1 MNRAT
6 LFGVLVA
13 GAFLAGACGPG
24 KEERASRPV
33 PVTAEAAVQKDMP
46 LLVEAIGT
54 VEASVAVTVKS
65 QATGQIQKLWFVE
78 GQDVR
83 KGDLLAELDC
93 ASSAALLKQAQ
104 ATLQK
109 DRALAAYARSQAQRY
124 ADLVKKDYVARDQ
137 YDQSLAN
144 AESLEA
150 TVKADEALVES
161 SRVQVGHCSIRSPVS
176 GRVGKLLVDAGNV
189 VQANATEIVVVNQVE
204 PVRVA
209 FSLPE
214 KLLSEVRRHAAGGK
228 LEVRAAAPGAG
239 AAYERGELSFVD
251 NAIDKTTGTITLKG
265 VFPNGQK
272 RLWPGQYVDVTLV
285 LGTVPDAVLVPSHA
299 VEQGPDGL
307 YVYVVRKDLTV
318 EMRPVTAGRT
328 LGGETLISGGLS
340 AGETVVTDGQLKLVP
355 GAKVSPRKTR

>member
-1 MNRAT
+1 MNRTT
-6 LFGVLVA
+6 LFGVLVVA
-13 GAFLAGACGPG
+13 ALFAGACGPE
-24 KEERASRPV
+24 KEEKASRPV
-33 PVTAEAAVQKDMP
+33 PVTTEAAVQKDIP

-65 QATGQIQKLWFVE
+65 QATGQVQKLWFVE

-93 ASSAALLKQAQ
+93 SSSVAALKQAQ
-104 ATLQK
+104 ATLEK
-109 DRALAAYARSQAQRY
+109 DRAQAAYARSQARRY
-124 ADLVKKDYVARDQ
+124 ADLVKEDYVARDQ

-144 AESLEA
+144 AESLDA
-150 TVKADEALVES
+150 TVKADAALVES
-161 SRVQVGHCSIRSPVS
+161 SRVQMAYCSIHSPIS
-176 GRVGKLLVDAGNV
+176 GRVGKLLVDAGNI

-214 KLLSEVRRHAAGGK
+214 KLLSEVRKYAAGRK
-228 LEVRAAAPGAG
+228 LEVRAAFPGAG
-239 AAYERGELSFVD
+239 ATFERGELAFVD

-285 LGTVPDAVLVPSHA
+285 LATVPDAVLVPSHA

-307 YVYVVRKDLTV
+307 YVYVVKRDLTV

-328 LGGETLISGGLS
+328 LEGETLISKGLS
-340 AGETVVTDGQLKLVP
+340 AGETVVTDGQLKLIP
-355 GAKVSPRKTR
+355 GSKVSPRKTR